1 MGALS
6 SQRHCSHHARLRSR
20 GGRGVRPYTY
30 NVSLDILMSCRQ
42 QPALSLF
49 AIGLL
54 GLGGL
59 ALGYGDFALVWRPV
73 PAWLPAR
80 TAVAYASGVLMIL
93 LGLGLLVAPV
103 RKWAVRVLL
112 PYLFLWALLKVPD
125 VVSKP
130 GTEGSWLGLGELTL
144 LLAGGWTLFAVFG
157 DIPSESPFGFLA
169 GGRGVQAASYL
180 FAVSIVPI
188 GLSHIV
194 YVDATAGFVPHWL
207 PAPRAWAYLTGAGQ
221 IASGL
226 GVLFNVLPRLA
237 AWAEA
242 GQITVYTL
250 LVWLPALLTA
260 PTRLNRTAFAI
271 SWIFGAAAW
280 VVAQNMAGEHRA
292 ESLPKSAASA
302 DPISSTLRCV

>member
-1 MGALS
+1 
-6 SQRHCSHHARLRSR
+6 
-20 GGRGVRPYTY
+20 
-30 NVSLDILMSCRQ
+30 MSRQ
-42 QPALSLF
+42 QPALTLF
-49 AIGLL
+49 ATGLL

-59 ALGYGDFALVWRPV
+59 ALGYGDFALVWQPV

-80 TAVAYASGVLMIL
+80 TAVAYASGVLMIV
-93 LGLGLLVAPV
+93 LGLGLLVPPV
-103 RKWAVRVLL
+103 RKWAVPVLL

-144 LLAGGWTLFAVFG
+144 LLAGGWTLFALFG
-157 DIPSESPFGFLA
+157 EVASESLFGFLA
-169 GGRGVQAASYL
+169 GERGVRAARYL

-194 YVDATAGFVPHWL
+194 YVGATAGFVPHWL

-226 GVLFNVLPRLA
+226 GVLFCVLPRIA

-242 GQITVYTL
+242 AQITVYTL
-250 LVWLPALLTA
+250 LVWLPALLTSA
-260 PTRLNRTAFAI
+260 TRLNRTAFAV

-280 VVAQNMAGEHRA
+280 VVGQNMAGERRA
-292 ESLPKSAASA
+292 LSAIQSDAGPARSVV
-302 DPISSTLRCV
+302 R

>member
-1 MGALS
+1 
-6 SQRHCSHHARLRSR
+6 
-20 GGRGVRPYTY
+20 
-30 NVSLDILMSCRQ
+30 
-42 QPALSLF
+42 
-49 AIGLL
+49 
-54 GLGGL
+54 
-59 ALGYGDFALVWRPV
+59 
-73 PAWLPAR
+73 
-80 TAVAYASGVLMIL
+80 MIL
-93 LGLGLLVAPV
+93 LGLGLLIA
-103 RKWAVRVLL
+103 RLRRWAVRVLL

-157 DIPSESPFGFLA
+157 DVPSESPFGFLA

-207 PAPRAWAYLTGAGQ
+207 PAPRIWAYLTGAGQ

-226 GVLFNVLPRLA
+226 GVFFNVLPRIA

-260 PTRLNRTAFAI
+260 ATRLNRTAFAI

-292 ESLPKSAASA
+292 ESLAKSAAKA
-302 DPISSTLRCV
+302 DAISSRLRCV

>member
-1 MGALS
+1 MHGAS
-6 SQRHCSHHARLRSR
+6 EASRVFAHSRSVALA
-20 GGRGVRPYTY
+20 GGRGVRPCTY
-30 NVSLDILMSCRQ
+30 NVSLDNLMSRQ
-42 QPALSLF
+42 QPGLSLF

-54 GLGGL
+54 GLGAL
-59 ALGYGDFALVWRPV
+59 ALAYGDFALVWQPV
-73 PAWLPAR
+73 PAWVPAG

-93 LGLGLLVAPV
+93 LGLGLLVAPA
-103 RKWAVRVLL
+103 RKLAVRVLL

-125 VVSKP
+125 LVTKP
-130 GTEGSWLGLGELTL
+130 ATEGSWLGLGELTL

-157 DIPSESPFGFLA
+157 EVASDSPFGFLA
-169 GGRGVQAASYL
+169 GERGVRAARYL

-194 YVDATAGFVPHWL
+194 YLDATAGFVPHWL

-226 GVLFNVLPRLA
+226 GVLFGVLPRIA

-242 GQITVYTL
+242 GQISVYTL
-250 LVWLPALLTA
+250 LVWLPALVTSA
-260 PTRLNRTAFAI
+260 TRLNRTAFFI

-280 VVAQNMAGEHRA
+280 VVAQNIAGERA
-292 ESLPKSAASA
+292 IVTAGDRAG
-302 DPISSTLRCV
+302 RG

>member
-1 MGALS
+1 VINRGAEF
-6 SQRHCSHHARLRSR
+6 SQAAVTPRSLGSR

-30 NVSLDILMSCRQ
+30 NVYLDILMSRQ
-42 QPALSLF
+42 QPGLSLF

-59 ALGYGDFALVWRPV
+59 ALGYGDFALVWQPV

-125 VVSKP
+125 VVAKP
-130 GTEGSWLGLGELTL
+130 GAEGSWLGLGELTL

-157 DIPSESPFGFLA
+157 DVAGESVFGFLA
-169 GGRGVQAASYL
+169 GGRGVQAARYL
-180 FAVSIVPI
+180 FAISIVPI

-194 YVDATAGFVPHWL
+194 YVNATAGFVPHWL
-207 PAPRAWAYLTGAGQ
+207 PAPRGWAYLTGAGQ

-226 GVLFNVLPRLA
+226 GVLFCVLPRIA

-242 GQITVYTL
+242 GQITIYTF
-250 LVWLPALLTA
+250 LVWLPALA
-260 PTRLNRTAFAI
+260 AAATRLNRTAFAI

-280 VVAQNMAGEHRA
+280 VVAQNMAGEHTA
-292 ESLPKSAASA
+292 ESAAQSAAR
-302 DPISSTLRCV
+302 PTRLVVR

>member
-59 ALGYGDFALVWRPV
+59 ALGYGDFALVWQPV

-93 LGLGLLVAPV
+93 LGFGLLVEPV

-157 DIPSESPFGFLA
+157 DVAGESPFVFLA

-302 DPISSTLRCV
+302 DAISST